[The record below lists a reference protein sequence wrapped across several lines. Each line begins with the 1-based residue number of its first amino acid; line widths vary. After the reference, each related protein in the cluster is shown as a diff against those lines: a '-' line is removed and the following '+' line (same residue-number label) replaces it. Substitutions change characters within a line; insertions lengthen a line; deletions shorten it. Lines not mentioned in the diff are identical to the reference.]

1 MIRFRR
7 GLICRNTRP
16 LSQLSALPDRVRIM
30 PGRCMLKVP
39 QAAGLARDEP
49 IISAAGVVAG
59 GYEMRLGVVV
69 LLISLCC
76 ADCARF
82 QQPAAEQAA
91 PQQAAAPDKP
101 APVADAAPAG
111 FTCSDGTIS
120 RSQDACLIDMARA
133 RLPSTAMERTPINP
147 AHSTTDPPT
156 GSVR

>member
-1 MIRFRR
+1 
-7 GLICRNTRP
+7 
-16 LSQLSALPDRVRIM
+16 
-30 PGRCMLKVP
+30 
-39 QAAGLARDEP
+39 
-49 IISAAGVVAG
+49 
-59 GYEMRLGVVV
+59 MRLGVVV

-82 QQPAAEQAA
+82 QKPAAEPAA
-91 PQQAAAPDKP
+91 PQHAAAPDKP

-133 RLPSTAMERTPINP
+133 RLPSTTIERTPINP
-147 AHSTTDPPT
+147 AHSTSDLPT